1 MQKCFGIVQSDSI
14 LVRDFAIVQ
23 NRQWNVLLFFRNF
36 PEQAPA
42 ITRFIQTGWLSDLG
56 RISARSCGGA
66 TVALA
71 A

>member
-1 MQKCFGIVQSDSI
+1 MK
-14 LVRDFAIVQ
+14 DFAILQ
-23 NRQWNVLLFFRNF
+23 NRQWNVLLFFCDF

-42 ITRFIQTGWLSDLG
+42 ISRFIRTGWLSDLG

-66 TVALA
+66 TESLA